1 MRRVVTTLALGTAM
15 VLGTGSAA
23 SAAHTGCEHG
33 NTQQAHDSVPH
44 HESHHTHGTHTAHS
58 KIPYCAPQDAP
69 GRG

>member
-1 MRRVVTTLALGTAM
+1 MRRVVTTLALGTAI

-23 SAAHTGCEHG
+23 SATHTGCEHG

-44 HESHHTHGTHTAHS
+44 HGTHGTHMAHS